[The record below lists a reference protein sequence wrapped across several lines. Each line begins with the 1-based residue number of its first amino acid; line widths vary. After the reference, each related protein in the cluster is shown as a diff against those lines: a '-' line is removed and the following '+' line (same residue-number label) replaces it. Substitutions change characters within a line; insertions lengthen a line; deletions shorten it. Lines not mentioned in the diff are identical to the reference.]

1 MTVNGGMTFFEARTL
16 LDAPKKLK
24 NVTATL
30 VASVF
35 GYPPSE
41 PSPPPADESGSCHIN
56 STPQHSQVQTQPL
69 VSADLAQVAVPLG
82 DPDTQNQ
89 ESSTTPDETEHQ
101 DQNGPFRDAVE
112 LPHVSPKIYV
122 YPHSGSDIPESFKS
136 RFREVVNLFRL
147 NTEQHPPLKP
157 HLEHIDYELRMCG
170 TSVDDAHPS
179 IVVFC
184 RPSELTCLRSL
195 LNSKHLKR
203 QYCLRKSSP
212 RYSWKAWRKN
222 PSTSSDTFKPLF
234 NLYFWKAQRPRIL
247 YSCERSMHVV
257 TIPDIAGGRY
267 LTSTIGCILQVDSKF
282 YGLTAAHLL
291 HQGIKAQGLHGIK
304 VPAHD
309 HLHFATIIQP
319 SDIAEL
325 ILGPC
330 ISPSETDL
338 DYHMND
344 DEEDDFVDDVEYLD
358 LAEDDPETPV
368 LTPVVDTRTLL
379 LEDDQ
384 VRKTALLAYSGRST
398 SFESF
403 NVPDND
409 WALVPLDTEES
420 KLPNAFFDPK
430 DTSRPTFFSST
441 QGSLPEKETHVLIVA
456 SNHRVLR
463 GLLQPVPSFLG
474 GITRKGQ
481 AEYWTVALSG
491 GEALHPGDSGS
502 IVVGADSPN
511 VVFGHM
517 VGSNPLGEVYVSP
530 LEATMNQIM
539 GLMKTTNVSLPEP
552 LPLLNSLATYH
563 LEKGDD
569 YAFELLTYLDTLIQT
584 TQQTPE
590 WSSSESWALFSQR
603 LELLEAVRHSLK
615 GSKDCEKIRI
625 LRKFSSDHLEKDL
638 SFDLMSVAKS
648 TADSTSLL
656 PEWIFRQEKQ
666 PYKPQAALDE
676 PRFDVSGHGPLRTFD
691 VFALIVNKMVGTGIY
706 TAPASVFLMTG
717 NKILTLALFGG
728 GFLYSLVSMMM
739 YLDFAKVLPF
749 SGGELVYLDEMT
761 SHVSQPTTGSIA
773 RASTT
778 GSFQGPEPSGR
789 ANTGG
794 HILSSRSFTSPTTEP
809 NTIKAKITWSIMRFL
824 GDGLF
829 AYITYSIGFIFF
841 FNSGTNSMQFARFV
855 LLCVQD
861 NNKDMT
867 SSSKDI
873 NKDLMRFIGIVV
885 LSIICLF
892 QYFSPGFGRAMNKT
906 LAVIKLLFL
915 LALFVVGITAMS
927 RDVGMNRSED
937 WYIWHGDDGKRSDL
951 TFAKALLLVLFS
963 FQGWENATFV
973 AGEIPANRHHVLRRG
988 FIAAVCTVG
997 CLYLLI
1003 VAVFLHGIT
1012 WVDIANESRSADYP
1026 AMLTGDSIGAR
1037 RTWAIIAAISAF
1049 GSLNAIIYTVSRV
1062 KQAIGQAEILP
1073 WSRYLKKDHIRQQ
1086 SHSGL
1091 EEDAFLHK
1099 SPQGG
1104 LAVHWII
1111 SVVLI
1116 SATANSH
1123 SVMEAVFIP
1132 GYIQTY
1138 IQCFFLGVLSLGFF
1152 SLRSR
1157 QEALWPKGSPI
1168 WRRKRGG
1175 VAQALLVPSILLY
1188 AAVNM
1193 AILIIN
1199 AMPPYL
1205 AGHGEDSD
1213 PTGYMFPA
1221 LLGGLLIVSTAY
1233 YLLFFGAA
1241 PRSYE
1246 PVQNENFDMDLS
1258 SFDWPEPVKQDG
1270 IINAQSRWN
1279 LMRWANVQCEIRK
1292 DYTYDRELERVFRF
1306 GRRWRAIY
1314 SVPGDP
1320 SYEAT
1325 SSR

>member
-35 GYPPSE
+35 GYLPSE
-41 PSPPPADESGSCHIN
+41 PSPPSANESSSCHIN

-69 VSADLAQVAVPLG
+69 LSADLAQITAPLG
-82 DPDTQNQ
+82 EAQNQ
-89 ESSTTPDETEHQ
+89 EPATTPDETEHQ

-122 YPHSGSDIPESFKS
+122 YPHSGSGIPESFKS

-184 RPSELTCLRSL
+184 RPSELSCLRSL
-195 LNSKHLKR
+195 LNSKHLKM

-212 RYSWKAWRKN
+212 RYSWKARRKN
-222 PSTSSDTFKPLF
+222 PSTMSDTFKPLF

-247 YSCERSMHVV
+247 YSCERSMQSVPVLVQPAKSPCSKLTMSGSVV
-257 TIPDIAGGRY
+257 TVPDISGGRH

-309 HLHFATIIQP
+309 HLQFATITQP
-319 SDIAEL
+319 SDLDAL
-325 ILGPC
+325 ILGPYV
-330 ISPSETDL
+330 SLSETDL

-344 DEEDDFVDDVEYLD
+344 DEDDDFVDDVEYLD

-368 LTPVVDTRTLL
+368 LTPVANTRTIP

-384 VRKTALLAYSGRST
+384 VRRTALLASSSCST
-398 SFESF
+398 LFESR

-409 WALVPLDTEES
+409 WALVPLVTAES

-502 IVVGADSPN
+502 IVIGADSPN
-511 VVFGHM
+511 LVFGHV

-530 LEATMNQIM
+530 LEFTMNQIM
-539 GLMKTTNVSLPEP
+539 DLMKTTHVSLPEP
-552 LPLLNSLATYH
+552 LQLLSGLATYY

-584 TQQTPE
+584 TEQTLDRFFP
-590 WSSSESWALFSQR
+590 ESWFLFSQR
-603 LELLEAVRHSLK
+603 LYLLEAVRHSLQ
-615 GSKDCEKIRI
+615 GAKDCEKIRI
-625 LRKFSSDHLEKDL
+625 LRKFSSDYLGKDL
-638 SFDLMSVAKS
+638 SLNSISVAKS
-648 TADSTSLL
+648 TADSISPL

-666 PYKPQAALDE
+666 PYKPQASLDE

-706 TAPASVFLMTG
+706 TTPASVFLMTG
-717 NKILTLALFGG
+717 NKILTLSLFGL
-728 GFLYSLVSMMM
+728 GFLYSLVSMMI
-739 YLDFAKVLPF
+739 YLNFAEVLPF
-749 SGGELVYLDEMT
+749 NGGELVYLDEMT
-761 SHVSQPTTGSIA
+761 SHVSKPTSGPTA

-778 GSFQGPEPSGR
+778 GSFQGPRLSKRTNAVLR
-789 ANTGG
+789 ALDT
-794 HILSSRSFTSPTTEP
+794 RSFISPALKEKMTSL
-809 NTIKAKITWSIMRFL
+809 IRRFL

-829 AYITYSIGFIFF
+829 AYITYSIAFIFF
-841 FNSGTNSMQFARFV
+841 FNSGTNSMQFGRYV
-855 LLCVQD
+855 LLCMQD
-861 NNKDMT
+861 NNKDVT

-873 NKDLMRFIGIVV
+873 NKDLMQFIGIVV
-885 LSIICLF
+885 LSIICLL
-892 QYFSPGFGRAMNKT
+892 QYFSPKFGRGMNKT
-906 LAVIKLLFL
+906 LAVIKLAFL
-915 LALFVVGITAMS
+915 VALFIVGIAAMS

-937 WYIWHGDDGKRSDL
+937 WYIWHGNDGKGSDM

-973 AGEIPANRHHVLRRG
+973 AGEIPANRQHVLRQG

-1012 WVDIANESRSADYP
+1012 WVDVTNESRNADYP
-1026 AMLTGDSIGAR
+1026 AMLTG
-1037 RTWAIIAAISAF
+1037 
-1049 GSLNAIIYTVSRV
+1049 GS
-1062 KQAIGQAEILP
+1062 
-1073 WSRYLKKDHIRQQ
+1073 
-1086 SHSGL
+1086 
-1091 EEDAFLHK
+1091 
-1099 SPQGG
+1099 
-1104 LAVHWII
+1104 
-1111 SVVLI
+1111 
-1116 SATANSH
+1116 
-1123 SVMEAVFIP
+1123 
-1132 GYIQTY
+1132 
-1138 IQCFFLGVLSLGFF
+1138 VLSLGFF
-1152 SLRSR
+1152 HLKSR
-1157 QEALWPKGSPI
+1157 EDALWPKGHPT
-1168 WRRKRGG
+1168 RRQKRGSI
-1175 VAQALLVPSILLY
+1175 AQALLVPAILLY

-1193 AILIIN
+1193 AILVTN
-1199 AMPPYL
+1199 AMPRYL
-1205 AGHGEDSD
+1205 VGHGEDSD
-1213 PTGYMFPA
+1213 STGYMFPV

-1233 YLLFFGAA
+1233 YILFFGAA

-1246 PVQNENFDMDLS
+1246 PVQNENFDMHLS
-1258 SFDWPEPVKQDG
+1258 SFEWPEPVKEDG
-1270 IINAQSRWN
+1270 ILDAQSRWN

-1292 DYTYDRELERVFRF
+1292 DYTYDMELERVFRF

-1320 SYEAT
+1320 SYEPPAGEDSSAT
-1325 SSR
+1325 PPKTVTLPMFLYWLFGGTRLTLKWSSDDIMIEWVKETKEGFHKMTRKLKTRLSDGLERPESQE

>member
-35 GYPPSE
+35 GYSSSE
-41 PSPPPADESGSCHIN
+41 PSSPPADESGSCHIN
-56 STPQHSQVQTQPL
+56 SAPQHSQVQTRPVL
-69 VSADLAQVAVPLG
+69 SVDLAQVATPLG
-82 DPDTQNQ
+82 GTQNQ
-89 ESSTTPDETEHQ
+89 ESATVPDETEHQ

-195 LNSKHLKR
+195 LNSKHLKM

-247 YSCERSMHVV
+247 YSCERSMQSVSVLVQPAKSPCSKLTMSGSVV
-257 TIPDIAGGRY
+257 TVPDIAGGRH

-309 HLHFATIIQP
+309 HLHFTTITQP

-344 DEEDDFVDDVEYLD
+344 EEDDDFVDEVEYLD
-358 LAEDDPETPV
+358 LAEDDLDTPV
-368 LTPVVDTRTLL
+368 TTPVVDTRTIP
-379 LEDDQ
+379 LEDGQ
-384 VRKTALLAYSGRST
+384 VRRTALLDSSSCST
-398 SFESF
+398 SFESS

-409 WALVPLDTEES
+409 WALVPLDAEES

-430 DTSRPTFFSST
+430 NTSRPTFFSST
-441 QGSLPEKETHVLIVA
+441 QGSLPEKETRVLIVA

-502 IVVGADSPN
+502 IVIGADSPN
-511 VVFGHM
+511 VVFGHV

-530 LEATMNQIM
+530 LKATMNQIM

-552 LPLLNSLATYH
+552 LPLLSGLATYH

-603 LELLEAVRHSLK
+603 LELLEAVRHSLQ

-638 SFDLMSVAKS
+638 SFDSMSVAKS
-648 TADSTSLL
+648 TADSASPL

-676 PRFDVSGHGPLRTFD
+676 PRFDISGHGPLRTFD

-728 GFLYSLVSMMM
+728 GFLYSLVSMMI

-761 SHVSQPTTGSIA
+761 SHVSKPTSGPTA
-773 RASTT
+773 RASMT
-778 GSFQGPEPSGR
+778 GSFQGPR
-789 ANTGG
+789 
-794 HILSSRSFTSPTTEP
+794 LS
-809 NTIKAKITWSIMRFL
+809 
-824 GDGLF
+824 DGLF
-829 AYITYSIGFIFF
+829 AYITYSIAFIFF
-841 FNSGTNSMQFARFV
+841 FNSGTNSMQFGRYV
-855 LLCVQD
+855 LLCMQD
-861 NNKDMT
+861 NNKDAT

-873 NKDLMRFIGIVV
+873 NKDLMQLIGIVV
-885 LSIICLF
+885 LSIICLL
-892 QYFSPGFGRAMNKT
+892 QYFSPKFGRGMNKT
-906 LAVIKLLFL
+906 LAVIKLAFL
-915 LALFVVGITAMS
+915 VALFIVGIAATS
-927 RDVGMNRSED
+927 RDVDVNRSND
-937 WYIWHGDDGKRSDL
+937 WYIWYGNDGKRSDL

-973 AGEIPANRHHVLRRG
+973 AGEIPANRHHVLRQG
-988 FIAAVCTVG
+988 FTAAVLTVG

-1003 VAVFLHGIT
+1003 VAVFLHAIA
-1012 WVDIANESRSADYP
+1012 WVDVADESKNADYP
-1026 AMLTGDSIGAR
+1026 AMLTGDSVGAR
-1037 RTWAIIAAISAF
+1037 RAWAIIAAISSF
-1049 GSLNAIIYTVSRV
+1049 GNLNAIIYTVSRV

-1073 WSRYLKKDHIRQQ
+1073 WSRYLKKDDNLQR
-1086 SHSGL
+1086 SYSGP

-1104 LAVHWII
+1104 LIVHWII
-1111 SVVLI
+1111 SVAVI
-1116 SATANSH
+1116 SATAGSH

-1138 IQCFFLGVLSLGFF
+1138 IQCFFLGVLGLAFF
-1152 SLRSR
+1152 NLKSHE
-1157 QEALWPKGSPI
+1157 EALWPKGAPI
-1168 WRRKRGG
+1168 WRKKRGS
-1175 VAQALLVPSILLY
+1175 VAQALLVPTILLY
-1188 AAVNM
+1188 SAVNM
-1193 AILIIN
+1193 AILVIN
-1199 AMPPYL
+1199 AMPPFL
-1205 AGHGEDSD
+1205 AGDSEDSD
-1213 PTGYMFPA
+1213 LAGYMFPA
-1221 LLGGLLIVSTAY
+1221 LLGGLLIGSTAY

-1241 PRSYE
+1241 RRSYE
-1246 PVQNENFDMDLS
+1246 LIQNGNPHVDLS
-1258 SFDWPEPVKQDG
+1258 SFRPSKRVRQDG
-1270 IINAQSRWN
+1270 ILNAQSRWN
-1279 LMRWANVQCEIRK
+1279 LMRWANVQC
-1292 DYTYDRELERVFRF
+1292 
-1306 GRRWRAIY
+1306 
-1314 SVPGDP
+1314 SGDDGGL
-1320 SYEAT
+1320 SILSLAT
-1325 SSR
+1325 LPTSPHLVRILQPLPQRL